1 MILNEQALQQWIT
14 TFAKDVKGGEVIYL
28 HGDLGAGKTTL
39 TRYFLQA
46 LGFQGLVKSPTYTL
60 VESYTLPRLT
70 VHHFDLYRVQSPQEL
85 HFMGIEEYFTPHAI
99 VLIEWPEKAEGVLPK
114 PTYELY
120 LKALSETER
129 ELTLKQSLA

>member
-1 MILNEQALQQWIT
+1 VILNEQVLQQWIT
-14 TFAKDVKGGEVIYL
+14 TFVKDVKGGEVIYL

-60 VESYTLPRLT
+60 VESYTLPTIT

-99 VLIEWPEKAEGVLPK
+99 VLIEWPEKGEGLLPK

-120 LKALSETER
+120 LKVLSETER